1 MKGRPG
7 CLTIYL
13 HTDIC
18 LLKLQHWQKLDRND
32 GEASRYLQWKPNGSL
47 FSSGFNS
54 EISLIHFVELRQMAF
69 SVGSQTFS
77 QFQRQPAANMSKS
90 GGAAAA
96 RRNHG
101 GEPEFFSVMETIA
114 VHIFSQEKRSV
125 LFEMEEY
132 FAVSIDQQCLLDKSR
147 GCLEIMPP
155 TPQGF
160 SSVWV
165 LEVAPCQIPNA
176 LKSR

>member
-96 RRNHG
+96 RRNHV

-125 LFEMEEY
+125 LFVFCRINRPAMSVRQIQRM
-132 FAVSIDQQCLLDKSR
+132 FGNHATHSAGIFFCLGFGSCTVSNSKR
-147 GCLEIMPP
+147 TE
-155 TPQGF
+155 
-160 SSVWV
+160 
-165 LEVAPCQIPNA
+165 
-176 LKSR
+176 K